1 MKQLGIFGDSYTT
14 IPELNREHSWVYRLQ
29 QEYPKGE
36 CVTYGVGGSNLAWS
50 FRNFLDHHAE
60 YKQIIFVVTNL
71 HRWSMPYGKGFKVRH
86 KTTGQEM
93 IYHHLS
99 NVSHAEYL
107 MKEYHCENDMPQK
120 ILDYIVWMSS
130 PCQQYISDQHM
141 ATVHYIKTLRPDAVI
156 IPGFRPEH
164 TGCADLGYN
173 FCLCDIDNRETENF
187 HKTRATTNWIDPR
200 PNHFSP
206 RTTEWVLKHVKGRL
220 NGEFIQWNPGDT
232 EQFNSL
238 EEFNQANRIIE

>member
-1 MKQLGIFGDSYTT
+1 MKQLGIFGDSYAE

-86 KTTGQEM
+86 KTTGQEI

-99 NVSHAEYL
+99 TVSHAEFL
-107 MKEYHCENDMPQK
+107 MKEWYCENDMPQK
-120 ILDYIVWMSS
+120 ILDWMVWLGN
-130 PCQQYISDQHM
+130 PCSQYISDQHM

-156 IPGFRPEH
+156 IPGFRPEQ

-173 FCLCDIDNRETENF
+173 FCLCDIDNRETANF
-187 HKTRATTNWIDPR
+187 HKTRATTNWFDPR

-206 RTTEWVLKHVKGRL
+206 KTAEWVVKHVKGRL
-220 NGEFIQWNPGDT
+220 NGEFIQWNPADT
-232 EQFNSL
+232 EQFNTL
-238 EEFNQANRIIE
+238 EEFNQANGIVE